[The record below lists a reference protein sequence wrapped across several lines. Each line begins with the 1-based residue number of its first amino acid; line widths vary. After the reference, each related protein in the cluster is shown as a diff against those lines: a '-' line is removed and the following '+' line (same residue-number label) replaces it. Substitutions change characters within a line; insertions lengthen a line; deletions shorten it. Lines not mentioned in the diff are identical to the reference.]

1 MAAVIDRKVKPYKG
15 VNMEGPLADWYA
27 KNTAGQLAEFQRLAA
42 EIAADLEPGAQVL
55 EVAPGPGFLAIE
67 LARAGLAV
75 TGLDISR
82 SFVRIATAGAARAG
96 VAARF
101 EQGDAA
107 NMPFEAQR
115 FDFIACR
122 AAFKNFADPVG
133 ALREMRRVL
142 KPGGRARL
150 MDMRRDASDDSIAS
164 EVARMELNR
173 LDAFVTRGV
182 LRSLRRRAYSEAE
195 FERMIDAAG
204 FSAEVQAGAIGFDII
219 LRR

>member
-27 KNTAGQLAEFQRLAA
+27 KNTAGQSAEFQRLAA
-42 EIAADLEPGAQVL
+42 EIAAQLAPGAEVL

-82 SFVRIATAGAARAG
+82 SFVRIATASAARAG
-96 VAARF
+96 VAAKF

-107 NMPFEAQR
+107 QMPFEAQR

-150 MDMRRDASDDSIAS
+150 MDMRRDASDEAIAS
-164 EVARMELNR
+164 EVAQMGLKP
-173 LDAFVTRGV
+173 LDALVTRGV
-182 LRSLRRRAYSEAE
+182 LRSLRRRAYSETDLG
-195 FERMIDAAG
+195 RMIAEAG
-204 FSAEVQAGAIGFDII
+204 LSAEIEAGAVGFDIV
-219 LRR
+219 LRP